1 MKSSRIINTFLAGLL
16 FSSVIQAAEVQVLPG
31 SGTLAQAVT
40 NASDG
45 DTLVLSDGSYVANGE
60 LVIDKALTIRAT
72 NSSVTSLINGTSF
85 TVDAAGS
92 QVILQGLDFALEVSL
107 VAAADIKVLESKFF
121 SGYDLNVT
129 EYKSTEGDGTLTV
142 IGNFFTP
149 GSLITTINAFDAY
162 IAGNTFEKGHLISN
176 VPVWIIGNLIKG
188 TANVDAI
195 NINTEGAVR
204 VLANRVFMYTSSIHN
219 IDGIDIIAGSAL
231 IAGNIVKINIIGG
244 TGNGYTHRGIIASN
258 TTFSKVFNNVV
269 DAGDK
274 GAWVSGSSY
283 GILAYGE
290 VSGNMVINHI
300 HYLHPIAGTG
310 AENNLCHANHH
321 SECGTNPV
329 TADPQLVD
337 RIDYRLS
344 ATSPA
349 IDAGSTSPVLADLDR
364 TRNDIGAYG
373 GSWSI
378 GQYDAQ
384 RDPLYFGP
392 FVYPLF
398 EANGSFVDGQL
409 QVRAIGVARLR

>member
-1 MKSSRIINTFLAGLL
+1 VKSSRIINTFLAGLL

-40 NASDG
+40 DASDG

-72 NSSVTSLINGTSF
+72 NSSVTSLINGSSF
-85 TVDAAGS
+85 TVDAAGR

-188 TANVDAI
+188 TVNVDVI

-204 VLANRVFMYTSSIHN
+204 VLANRVFMYAYTGQHY
-219 IDGIDIIAGSAL
+219 IDGIDINAGSAL
-231 IAGNIVKINIIGG
+231 IAGNIVQLNFG
-244 TGNGYTHRGIIASN
+244 TYNNDIRRGIVASQ
-258 TTFSKVFNNVV
+258 TTFAKVFNNVV

-274 GAWVSGSSY
+274 STYVSTSSY

-310 AENNLCHANHH
+310 AENNLCHANYHH
-321 SECGTNPV
+321 ECGTNPV
-329 TADPQLVD
+329 TEDPQLVD
-337 RIDYRLS
+337 RIDYRLA

-398 EANGSFVDGQL
+398 EANGSFVDGKL